1 MTDAAAR
8 GLNDTGAGPQEPGP
22 RVSVSGHDE
31 GGRAPTLSAP
41 SRRRL
46 VNLLLAK
53 AAVDLLFVCALAA
66 GFYYAAFR
74 PSFRGS
80 LDHADARS
88 VRGWV
93 LDKSEPGRRVEVQL
107 YLDGRPAAAA
117 EASAPRPDVA
127 AKGYAPDDRHG
138 FVFLLGPQPPGVHEA
153 RVYAVHASAGGR
165 RRTLQQVGDPI
176 KFIVGETQ

>member
-1 MTDAAAR
+1 MTEAAAR
-8 GLNDTGAGPQEPGP
+8 KQKDTGAGAEEPGP
-22 RVSVSGHDE
+22 RVSVAGHGE
-31 GGRAPTLSAP
+31 GARAPALTHRA
-41 SRRRL
+41 RRRL

-93 LDKSEPGRRVEVQL
+93 MDKAEPERRVEVQL
-107 YLDGRPAAAA
+107 YLDGRLAASA
-117 EASAPRPDVA
+117 EASEPRPDVA
-127 AKGYAPDDRHG
+127 ASGLAPGAGYG
-138 FVFLLGPQPPGVHEA
+138 FVFPLGPQAPGEHEA
-153 RVYAVHASAGGR
+153 RVYAVHVSGGGR
-165 RRTLQQVGDPI
+165 RRTLQQIGPTRRFTVE
-176 KFIVGETQ
+176 KQ

>member
-8 GLNDTGAGPQEPGP
+8 RRRDAGAGTEEPGP
-22 RVSVSGHDE
+22 RVFVSGR
-31 GGRAPTLSAP
+31 GGADAARGLSSRA
-41 SRRRL
+41 RRLL

-66 GFYYAAFR
+66 GSHYAAFR

-80 LDHADARS
+80 LDHADAGS

-93 LDKSEPGRRVEVQL
+93 MDRAEPNRRVEVQL
-107 YLDGRPAAAA
+107 YLDGRLAASA
-117 EASAPRPDVA
+117 EASEPRPDVA
-127 AKGYAPDDRHG
+127 ARGYAPDDRHG
-138 FVFLLGPQPPGVHEA
+138 FDFRLEPLAPGEHEA

-165 RRTLQQVGDPI
+165 RRTLQQIGPAM
-176 KFIVGETQ
+176 KFVVGETR

>member
-8 GLNDTGAGPQEPGP
+8 KPNDTGAGPQEPGP
-22 RVSVSGHDE
+22 RVSVSAHDE
-31 GGRAPTLSAP
+31 GGPAGSLPTTA
-41 SRRRL
+41 RGRL

-53 AAVDLLFVCALAA
+53 AAADLLFVCALAA
-66 GFYYAAFR
+66 GFHYAAFR

-93 LDKSEPGRRVEVQL
+93 LDKAEPGRRVEVQL
-107 YLDGRPAAAA
+107 YLDGRLAASG
-117 EASAPRPDVA
+117 EASEPRPDVA
-127 AKGYAPDDRHG
+127 AEGYAPDERHG
-138 FVFLLGPQPPGVHEA
+138 FVFLLGPQPPGEHEA

-165 RRTLQQVGDPI
+165 RRTLQQIGHAM
-176 KFIVGETQ
+176 KFVVRERQ

>member
-8 GLNDTGAGPQEPGP
+8 KPEDTGAGTQEPGP
-22 RVSVSGHDE
+22 RVAVSG
-31 GGRAPTLSAP
+31 GGGAGGAGLLSPRA
-41 SRRRL
+41 RRRL

-66 GFYYAAFR
+66 GSHYAAFR

-80 LDHADARS
+80 LDRADAEG

-93 LDKSEPGRRVEVQL
+93 LDRAEPGRRVEVQL
-107 YLDGRPAAAA
+107 YLDGRLAASA
-117 EASAPRPDVA
+117 EASEPRPDVA
-127 AKGYAPDDRHG
+127 ARGYARDDRHG
-138 FVFLLGPQPPGVHEA
+138 FVFRLGALPPGEHEA

-165 RRTLQQVGDPI
+165 RRTLQQIGHAARFVVREGP
-176 KFIVGETQ
+176 